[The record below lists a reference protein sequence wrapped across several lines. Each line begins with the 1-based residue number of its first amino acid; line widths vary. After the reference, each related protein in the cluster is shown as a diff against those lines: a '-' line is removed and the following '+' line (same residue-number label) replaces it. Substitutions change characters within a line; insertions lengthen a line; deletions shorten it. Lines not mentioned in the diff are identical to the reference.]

1 MARHTRA
8 VRKSVLQTNP
18 VAPVLLRLRRSKGA
32 VSPAISTVVLTGAI
46 VTMLVATIPF
56 ARNFLDARTAEYEF
70 NAMKESM
77 QTVAL
82 QLDDVAW
89 TIGRTQTIHYTSKF
103 GWASFRSLALN
114 YTVYV
119 DKGLGYSYL
128 ANYSTGILMFNMAT
142 SRLSLGNNYFERL
155 FPLDNLFL
163 LDGVSAPISHVYA
176 IEKLPM
182 NDGSFVRVVVAPS
195 IRTLNSTIT
204 TDPTDAPGNYYKFY
218 LPILVSGNSSGPSQ
232 SVKLVGSM
240 ISLKMEQA
248 VRKVKV
254 QIFFPQ
260 NSAGFDQAFFNFAS
274 LEQEVDVTDGSDG
287 SIIEFYTMS
296 IAVSLGAD

>member
-8 VRKSVLQTNP
+8 VRKSVSQTSP

-56 ARNFLDARTAEYEF
+56 AKNFLDARTAEYEF
-70 NAMKESM
+70 SAMKESM

-103 GWASFRSLALN
+103 GWASFRPLVLN
-114 YTVYV
+114 YAVYV
-119 DKGLGYSYL
+119 DNKGLGYSYL

-182 NDGSFVRVVVAPS
+182 NDGSFVRVVVVPS

-204 TDPTDAPGNYYKFY
+204 TPDGQSNYYKFY
-218 LPILVSGNSSGPSQ
+218 LPILVSGNSPGPTQ
-232 SVKLVGSM
+232 SVKLVGST
-240 ISLKMEQA
+240 ISLKMENA

-254 QIFFPQ
+254 QISFPQ
-260 NSAGFDQAFFNFAS
+260 NSTGFNQAFFNFAS
-274 LEQEVDVTDGSDG
+274 LEQEVDVTDGS
-287 SIIEFYTMS
+287 IIEFYTMS
-296 IAVSLGAD
+296 IAVSLGVD

>member
-1 MARHTRA
+1 
-8 VRKSVLQTNP
+8 
-18 VAPVLLRLRRSKGA
+18 
-32 VSPAISTVVLTGAI
+32 
-46 VTMLVATIPF
+46 MLVATIPF

-103 GWASFRSLALN
+103 GWASFRPLALN
-114 YTVYV
+114 YTVSV
-119 DKGLGYSYL
+119 DKGLGGYSYL

-163 LDGVSAPISHVYA
+163 LDGVSVPISHVYA

-182 NDGSFVRVVVAPS
+182 NDGSYVRVVIAPS

-204 TDPTDAPGNYYKFY
+204 TDPTDAPRNYSKFY
-218 LPILVSGNSSGPSQ
+218 LPILVSGNSPGPSQ
-232 SVKLVGSM
+232 SVKLVGST
-240 ISLKMEQA
+240 ISLKTENE
-248 VRKVKV
+248 VRKVKI
-254 QIFFPQ
+254 QISFPQ
-260 NSAGFDQAFFNFAS
+260 NSTGFDQAFFNFAS
-274 LEQEVDVTDGSDG
+274 LEKEVDVG

-296 IAVSLGAD
+296 IAVSLGVG

>member
-1 MARHTRA
+1 
-8 VRKSVLQTNP
+8 
-18 VAPVLLRLRRSKGA
+18 
-32 VSPAISTVVLTGAI
+32 
-46 VTMLVATIPF
+46 MLVATIPF

-82 QLDDVAW
+82 RLDDVAW

-103 GWASFRSLALN
+103 GWVSFRSLALN
-114 YTVYV
+114 YAVYV
-119 DKGLGYSYL
+119 DKGAGYPNQSL

-182 NDGSFVRVVVAPS
+182 NDGSFVRVVIAPS
-195 IRTLNSTIT
+195 IRTLNTTIT
-204 TDPTDAPGNYYKFY
+204 IPGNQSDYYKFY
-218 LPILVSGNSSGPSQ
+218 LPILVSGNSPGPSQ
-232 SVKLVGSM
+232 SMKLVGST
-240 ISLKMEQA
+240 ISLKMEKD

-254 QIFFPQ
+254 QISFPQ

-296 IAVSLGAD
+296 IAVSLGVD

>member
-8 VRKSVLQTNP
+8 VRKSASQTNP

-56 ARNFLDARTAEYEF
+56 AKNFLDARTAEYEF

-128 ANYSTGILMFNMAT
+128 ANYSTGILMFKMAT

-204 TDPTDAPGNYYKFY
+204 VPLNTSSYYKFY
-218 LPILVSGNSSGPSQ
+218 LPVLVSGNSSGPSQ
-232 SVKLVGSM
+232 SVKLVGST
-240 ISLKMEQA
+240 ISLKMEND

-254 QIFFPQ
+254 QISFPQ

-274 LEQEVDVTDGSDG
+274 LEQEVDVADG

-296 IAVSLGAD
+296 IAVSLGVD

>member
-8 VRKSVLQTNP
+8 VRKSVSQTNL
-18 VAPVLLRLRRSKGA
+18 VTSVLLRFGRSKGA

-103 GWASFRSLALN
+103 GWASFRPLALN

-119 DKGLGYSYL
+119 DTGLGYSYL

-163 LDGVSAPISHVYA
+163 LPGVSAPISHVYA

-182 NDGSFVRVVVAPS
+182 NDGSFVRVVIAPS

-204 TDPTDAPGNYYKFY
+204 TDAPRNYYKFY
-218 LPILVSGNSSGPSQ
+218 LPILVSGNSPGPSQ
-232 SVKLVGSM
+232 SVKLVGST
-240 ISLKMEQA
+240 ISLKMENA
-248 VRKVKV
+248 VRKIKV
-254 QIFFPQ
+254 QISFPQ
-260 NSAGFDQAFFNFAS
+260 NSTGFDQAFFNFANP
-274 LEQEVDVTDGSDG
+274 EQEVDVTDG

>member
-8 VRKSVLQTNP
+8 VRKSVSQTNL
-18 VAPVLLRLRRSKGA
+18 VTSVLLRFGRSKGA

-103 GWASFRSLALN
+103 GWASFRPLALN
-114 YTVYV
+114 YAVYV
-119 DKGLGYSYL
+119 DKGLGYPNQSL

-155 FPLDNLFL
+155 FPLDNFFL

-182 NDGSFVRVVVAPS
+182 NDGSFVRVVIAPS

-204 TDPTDAPGNYYKFY
+204 TSGDPSNYSKFY

-232 SVKLVGSM
+232 SVKLVGSA
-240 ISLKMEQA
+240 ISLKMENE
-248 VRKVKV
+248 VRKIKV
-254 QIFFPQ
+254 QISFPQ
-260 NSAGFDQAFFNFAS
+260 NSTGFDQAFFNFAS
-274 LEQEVDVTDGSDG
+274 LEQEVDVPVD

-296 IAVSLGAD
+296 IAVSLGVG

>member
-1 MARHTRA
+1 
-8 VRKSVLQTNP
+8 
-18 VAPVLLRLRRSKGA
+18 
-32 VSPAISTVVLTGAI
+32 
-46 VTMLVATIPF
+46 MLVATIPF

-103 GWASFRSLALN
+103 GWASFRPLALN

-119 DKGLGYSYL
+119 DNSYL
-128 ANYSTGILMFNMAT
+128 ANYTTGILMFNMAT

-204 TDPTDAPGNYYKFY
+204 TPDGQSNYYKFY
-218 LPILVSGNSSGPSQ
+218 LPILVSGNSPGPSQ
-232 SVKLVGSM
+232 SMKLVGST
-240 ISLKMEQA
+240 ISLKMENA
-248 VRKVKV
+248 TKVKV
-254 QIFFPQ
+254 QISFPQ

-274 LEQEVDVTDGSDG
+274 LEQEVDVTDGS
-287 SIIEFYTMS
+287 IIEFYTMS
-296 IAVSLGAD
+296 IAVSLGVD

>member
-8 VRKSVLQTNP
+8 VRKSFSQANLVTS
-18 VAPVLLRLRRSKGA
+18 VLLRFGRSKGA

-119 DKGLGYSYL
+119 DKPGLGYCYL

-195 IRTLNSTIT
+195 IRTLNTTIT
-204 TDPTDAPGNYYKFY
+204 IPGNPSNYYKFY
-218 LPILVSGNSSGPSQ
+218 LPILVSGNSSGPAQ
-232 SVKLVGSM
+232 SVKLVGST
-240 ISLKMEQA
+240 ISLNMVND

-254 QIFFPQ
+254 QISFPQ

-274 LEQEVDVTDGSDG
+274 LEQEVDVTDD
-287 SIIEFYTMS
+287 SIIEFYTMR
-296 IAVSLGAD
+296 IAVSLGVD

>member
-8 VRKSVLQTNP
+8 VRKSVSQTNP
-18 VAPVLLRLRRSKGA
+18 VAPVLLRFGRSKGA

-103 GWASFRSLALN
+103 GWASFRPLALN

-119 DKGLGYSYL
+119 DKGQGYSYL

-195 IRTLNSTIT
+195 IRTLNTTIRFELLNT
-204 TDPTDAPGNYYKFY
+204 TSSYYKFY
-218 LPILVSGNSSGPSQ
+218 LPILGSGNSPGSSQ
-232 SVKLVGSM
+232 SVKLVGGA
-240 ISLKMEQA
+240 ISLKTEDD

-254 QIFFPQ
+254 QISFPQ
-260 NSAGFDQAFFNFAS
+260 DSAGFDQAFFNFAG
-274 LEQEVDVTDGSDG
+274 LEQEVDVTDG

-296 IAVSLGAD
+296 IAVSLGVD